1 MALSQRMDTR
11 QVLAA
16 AVFAATTLSASPLY
30 LAVLSE
36 QTASDA
42 DWLAVVGSKLSQELR
57 RS

>member
-1 MALSQRMDTR
+1 MDTR